1 MLVDE
6 QIQNTPVI
14 IGEIQPTP
22 TPTDVLF
29 GQLVEATLSTVAT
42 SSARLYRQ
50 TFRTWQAWCHRQG
63 ISPLEINAST
73 VKQFLLQKPVSKATR
88 QWELAAL
95 RKLARVLALDYTNPA
110 RRASYESLL
119 LLRVPTEG
127 TTNRERPTRALSPAQ
142 ADKVLR
148 VWDED
153 KPIHLRNRALIA
165 VLFLAGLRRSEAAV
179 LRWEDIDLQEGVIHV
194 RHGKGDVAR
203 DAALA
208 GDYALEALS
217 AWHTR
222 GQGSESRGY
231 VFCSVAKGG
240 KLGSDAPMTS
250 QAVYNVVK
258 TTEQRADVP
267 FSPHDARR
275 TFITE
280 ALATGAALADVQ
292 AQAGHK
298 QESTTLRYAK
308 PVDAR
313 HRRQKLRLRY
323 GG

>member
-1 MLVDE
+1 MMDE
-6 QIQNTPVI
+6 
-14 IGEIQPTP
+14 PTTAHALIP
-22 TPTDVLF
+22 AQESGMVMMEDPF
-29 GQLVEATLSTVAT
+29 AQLVEATLSTVAA

-50 TFRTWQAWCHRQG
+50 TFRAWREWCQREQ
-63 ISPLEINAST
+63 IDPLDINASI
-73 VKQFLLQKPVSKATR
+73 VKRFLVQKPVSKATR
-88 QWELAAL
+88 QWALTAL

-127 TTNRERPTRALSPAQ
+127 TTSRERPTRALSPAQ

-148 VWDED
+148 VWAGDT
-153 KPIHLRNRALIA
+153 PIHLRNRALIA

-179 LRWEDIDLQEGVIHV
+179 LRWEDIDLEEGVIHV

-208 GDYALEALS
+208 GDYALDALRT
-217 AWHTR
+217 WGTR
-222 GQGSESRGY
+222 GQDNVSRDY
-231 VFCSVAKGG
+231 IFCAVAKGG
-240 KLGSDAPMTS
+240 KIGPDLPMTS

-258 TTEQRADVP
+258 TTEKRADVL

-280 ALATGAALADVQ
+280 ALATGASLADVQ

-298 QESTTLRYAK
+298 LESTTLRYAK

-313 HRRQKLRLRY
+313 QRRQKLRLRY